1 MLKRRGGHANVAIK
15 ACEKADTDAPERQ
28 NKYEEAAAQ
37 TCRRYET
44 GAPERLYRNA
54 GAKARTRKNG
64 APRLGAPLKGIPCL
78 AFHNV

>member
-37 TCRRYET
+37 TCRRRET
-44 GAPERLYRNA
+44 GAWIKRYRNA
-54 GAKARTRKNG
+54 GAAKQESLN
-64 APRLGAPLKGIPCL
+64 
-78 AFHNV
+78 